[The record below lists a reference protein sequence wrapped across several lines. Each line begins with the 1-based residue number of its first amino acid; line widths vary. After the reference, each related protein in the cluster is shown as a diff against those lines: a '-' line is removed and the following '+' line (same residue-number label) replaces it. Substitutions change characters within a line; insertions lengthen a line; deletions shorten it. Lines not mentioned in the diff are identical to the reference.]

1 MTTTVPT
8 VILNNGV
15 EMPMLGYDVLQTPP
29 DETEHCVAEAL
40 EVGYRHI
47 DTAQAYGNETGVG
60 TGVRECGVPRSE
72 LFVTTKV
79 AAEHKSYETAAAS
92 IDESLIRLGLDHVD
106 LLIIHSPQPWAEFRA
121 GDNHY
126 HAENL
131 EAWRAMEDAQAAG
144 RVRSIGVSN
153 FLIDDLRNI
162 IDNARVRPAVNQVL
176 AHVGNTPFELIDFCQ
191 SNDVVVEAYSPVA
204 HGAILDN
211 GEVAAIAARYDVSVA
226 QLCLRYI
233 LQLGLVALPK
243 TANRAHMEQNAA
255 LDFTISEDDMT
266 VLRDMRPLAGY
277 GEHSFFPVFRTQLG

>member
-1 MTTTVPT
+1 MAYDER
-8 VILNNGV
+8 IRLNDGNSIPALGLGTWLIDDADAARAV
-15 EMPMLGYDVLQTPP
+15 EDA
-29 DETEHCVAEAL
+29 VA
-40 EVGYRHI
+40 VGYRHI

-92 IDESLIRLGLDHVD
+92 IDESLTRLGLDHVD

-243 TANRAHMEQNAA
+243 TADRAHMEQNAA

>member
-1 MTTTVPT
+1 MAYDER
-8 VILNNGV
+8 IRLNDGNSIPALGLGTWLIDDADAARAV
-15 EMPMLGYDVLQTPP
+15 EDA
-29 DETEHCVAEAL
+29 VA
-40 EVGYRHI
+40 VGYRHI

-92 IDESLIRLGLDHVD
+92 IDESLTRLGLDHVD

-255 LDFTISEDDMT
+255 LDFTIGEDDMT
-266 VLRDMRPLAGY
+266 ALGAGEPLTSY